1 MDEIGDGQKDIM
13 GNGNVLFLKWSMGR
27 WIYASVHKYIFM
39 LILYWI
45 KNKNTSIFL
54 GNIYWPHD
62 VHHSSGCA
70 KYVWISAHR
79 TI

>member
-39 LILYWI
+39 LIL
-45 KNKNTSIFL
+45 
-54 GNIYWPHD
+54 
-62 VHHSSGCA
+62 
-70 KYVWISAHR
+70 
-79 TI
+79 